1 MKDEFAEKTNAPDN
15 KNGADEKVIEAV
27 PEVGEVSACVDGET
41 PASNVVEVS
50 ATTIGEESERNS
62 EVGEVAQT
70 QDADKNAKPQK
81 TNKESSY
88 AAKMLG
94 KSMAEK
100 LKEAL
105 VSVLPISILV
115 IILSLTLVKNVT
127 VREVV
132 TFAVSALFLI
142 LGIGFFNLGADLAM
156 TPMGEQVGVGLT
168 KSRKLSLLLPIAFV
182 MGLLITVAEPD
193 LSVLADQVRAVMNNV
208 LLISTVGVGVG
219 LFLVIAIARI
229 VFKKDLSSMLI
240 FFYMILFSL
249 CAILI
254 EQGKDSFIP
263 LIFDS
268 GGVTTG
274 PITVPFI
281 MALGIGVATTV
292 GGRNSKENS
301 FGLVALCSIGPM
313 LAVLLLSIFAK
324 GDMQY
329 ELPNYSVEASL
340 GNFSGLLG
348 DTVVEVVVALGL
360 ILAFF
365 AVLQFTVLKLPK
377 KKIARIAIGIVYTF
391 VGLVIFLTAVK
402 VGFMPMGFKLGVEL
416 AGVGNYVLIIFAF
429 VLGFVVVLAEPAV
442 HVLNQ
447 QVEDITAGAV
457 SKRAMLVALSVGV
470 GISIGLSIIRLIY
483 GFSLLYYLIPGYI
496 LSLGLSFFVPKL
508 YTAIAFDSG
517 GVASGPL
524 TSSFILPLAIGACT
538 ALRGEAQVL
547 DFAFGI
553 VAMVAMTPLITIQL
567 LGFRAVTSAKVRERI
582 VLKRIVDADDEQI
595 IDFM

>member
-1 MKDEFAEKTNAPDN
+1 MKDDFDQTNNAP
-15 KNGADEKVIEAV
+15 I
-27 PEVGEVSACVDGET
+27 T
-41 PASNVVEVS
+41 Q
-50 ATTIGEESERNS
+50 EESEEKLTEAFPENGTVSAYGKGGMDKTADSGADMQEESKNVRDS
-62 EVGEVAQT
+62 QK
-70 QDADKNAKPQK
+70 QDSIPLSRTKSG
-81 TNKESSY
+81 KENSY

-94 KSMAEK
+94 KSMAAK

-105 VSVLPISILV
+105 ISVLPISILV
-115 IILSLTLVKNVT
+115 IILSLTLVKNIT
-127 VREVV
+127 VQEIV
-132 TFAVSALFLI
+132 TFAVSAIFLI

-193 LSVLADQVRAVMNNV
+193 LSVLADQVRAVMNNI

-254 EQGKDSFIP
+254 EQGKDGFIP
-263 LIFDS
+263 LVFDS

-313 LAVLLLSIFAK
+313 LAVMLLSIFAK
-324 GDMQY
+324 GEMQY

-340 GNFSGLLG
+340 GNFSGLLS
-348 DTVVEVVVALGL
+348 DTVVEVVIALGL
-360 ILAFF
+360 ILVFF
-365 AVLQFTVLKLPK
+365 VVLQFAVLKLPR

-416 AGVGNYVLIIFAF
+416 AGVGDYVLIIFAF

-447 QVEDITAGAV
+447 QVEDITEGAV
-457 SKRAMLVALSVGV
+457 SKRAMLIALSLGV
-470 GISIGLSIIRLIY
+470 GISIGLSVIRLIY
-483 GFSLLYYLIPGYI
+483 GFSLLYYLIPGYV

-538 ALRGEAQVL
+538 ALRGETQVL

-567 LGFRAVTSAKVRERI
+567 LGFRAVTSARVREKI
-582 VLKRIVDADDEQI
+582 ALKHIVDADDEQI